1 VDNCD
6 SLAAIYLGTATD
18 RNNCAC
24 IGDICSFADRL
35 ARCAKLENSTAAGT
49 LTVKSVACS
58 PHPITNSE
66 VLSQKHKKAAFA
78 VVLSLAVS
86 WLN

>member
-1 VDNCD
+1 MDNCD

-18 RNNCAC
+18 RGNCAR
-24 IGDICSFADRL
+24 ISDFCSFAGRF
-35 ARCAKLENSTAAGT
+35 ARCVKLENSTAAGT
-49 LTVKSVACS
+49 LTVKSVASS
-58 PHPITNSE
+58 PHSITNSE
-66 VLSQKHKKAAFA
+66 VLPQKHKKAALA

>member
-6 SLAAIYLGTATD
+6 SFAALYVGAATD
-18 RNNCAC
+18 RSNCAR
-24 IGDICSFADRL
+24 IGDICSFAGRL
-35 ARCAKLENSTAAGT
+35 ARCVKLENSTAAGT
-49 LTVKSVACS
+49 LIVKSVACS
-58 PHPITNSE
+58 QHPLTNSA
-66 VLSQKHKKAAFA
+66 VFPQKHKKAAFA

>member
-6 SLAAIYLGTATD
+6 SLAAFYVGTATD
-18 RNNCAC
+18 RGNCAC
-24 IGDICSFADRL
+24 ISDICSSAGGL
-35 ARCAKLENSTAAGT
+35 ARCVKVENPTAAGT

-66 VLSQKHKKAAFA
+66 VLPQKHKKAAFA
-78 VVLSLAVS
+78 IVLSLAVS